1 MTTSETA
8 EPEAGEQQLQDLK
21 RRRESFAVLDI
32 NYANRRD
39 VERPGWDEYFVGI
52 ARAVAK
58 RSLDGETQVGV
69 VIVDANRRILA
80 TGYNGFP
87 PGCED
92 ERLPNLRPD
101 KYPFMVHAEIN
112 AIASSRQDLR
122 GATLYCLWSPCR
134 DCAKAIIT
142 AGIRRVVFERA
153 YHNDDFG
160 FVMRLLGDCGIE
172 TSEVGL

>member
-1 MTTSETA
+1 MIE
-8 EPEAGEQQLQDLK
+8 
-21 RRRESFAVLDI
+21 I
-32 NYANRRD
+32 NYENR
-39 VERPGWDEYFVGI
+39 VVVQRPAWDEYFVDI

-87 PGCED
+87 PGCD
-92 ERLPNLRPD
+92 DSKLPNLRPD

-122 GATLYCLWSPCR
+122 GSTLYCLWSPCR

-153 YHNDDFG
+153 YRNEDFR
-160 FVMRLLGDCGIE
+160 FVMDLLSDCGIE
-172 TSEVGL
+172 TKEVTI